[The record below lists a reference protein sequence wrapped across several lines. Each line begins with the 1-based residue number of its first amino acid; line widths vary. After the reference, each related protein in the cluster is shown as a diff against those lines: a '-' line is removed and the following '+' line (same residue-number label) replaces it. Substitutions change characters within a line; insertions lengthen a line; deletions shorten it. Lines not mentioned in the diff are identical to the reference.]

1 MATTIGGVIG
11 AAKSLLTKIK
21 TLLEEAAKRNTE
33 AYA

>member
-1 MATTIGGVIG
+1 MAKAIGGVIS

-21 TLLEEAAKRNTE
+21 NLLEEAAKRNTE